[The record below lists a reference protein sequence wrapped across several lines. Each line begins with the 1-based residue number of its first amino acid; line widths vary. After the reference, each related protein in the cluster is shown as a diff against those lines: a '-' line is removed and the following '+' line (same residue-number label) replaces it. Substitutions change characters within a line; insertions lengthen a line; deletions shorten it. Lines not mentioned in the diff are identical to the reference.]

1 MKRRHLRDDAIRFCE
16 EVRQSRPDMVF
27 GADIIAGFPT
37 ETEEEFQET
46 MRLLE
51 RVQYDNIYAFAYSPR
66 PGTRAAKLPDDVP
79 ADVKR
84 DRLNRLLA
92 HQMKIAEA
100 RYASRIGKVM
110 TILVDGLA
118 RNQNILRSAG
128 HLGDANDAG
137 REVPREGSVLPG
149 LRTAADAG
157 RVWTGRT
164 ECNRVVN
171 FVSDDGRNLVG
182 RIVPVEITDSTA
194 LSLVGKLFHDSDF
207 AERASS

>member
-1 MKRRHLRDDAIRFCE
+1 
-16 EVRQSRPDMVF
+16 
-27 GADIIAGFPT
+27 
-37 ETEEEFQET
+37 
-46 MRLLE
+46 
-51 RVQYDNIYAFAYSPR
+51 
-66 PGTRAAKLPDDVP
+66 
-79 ADVKR
+79 
-84 DRLNRLLA
+84 
-92 HQMKIAEA
+92 MKIAEA

-110 TILVDGLA
+110 TILVEGLA

-137 REVPREGSVLPG
+137 RDATVAPG